1 MPSRLQ
7 AFADRRFSGDSRGTV
22 SIEFAILVPVF
33 LAILFG
39 IIVFGIQYATR
50 IALTYAAA
58 EGGRA
63 AVAGL
68 SDDERKSLAT
78 GAIDDALQ
86 ALSPLVN
93 PDKATV
99 TDKNPFQKT
108 EVTVPLT
115 VTEAAYAWREV
126 TGGVT
131 ADYVLDRAT
140 RRVGATANGEAVPL
154 SNPQCGKSARLV
166 PR

>member
-1 MPSRLQ
+1 MRTIFVIAVLLAATPAR
-7 AFADRRFSGDSRGTV
+7 A
-22 SIEFAILVPVF
+22 EILN
-33 LAILFG
+33 LSCDD
-39 IIVFGIQYATR
+39 
-50 IALTYAAA
+50 
-58 EGGRA
+58 GGM
-63 AVAGL
+63 L
-68 SDDERKSLAT
+68 LL
-78 GAIDDALQ
+78 IDT
-86 ALSPLVN
+86 
-93 PDKATV
+93 DKATV